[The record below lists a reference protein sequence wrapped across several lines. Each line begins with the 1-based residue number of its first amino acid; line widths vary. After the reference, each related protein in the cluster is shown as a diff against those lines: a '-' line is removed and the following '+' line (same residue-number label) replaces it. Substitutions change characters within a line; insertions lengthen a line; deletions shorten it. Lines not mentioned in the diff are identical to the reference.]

1 MPNTLRVIAA
11 PGLTVPCH
19 DGKAQI
25 TAHRAV
31 EVPDNAYYR
40 RRMADG
46 DLIQATPAPAAAPQN
61 PEE

>member
-46 DLIQATPAPAAAPQN
+46 DLIQTVAAPAPAPQA

>member
-19 DGKAQI
+19 DGKTQI
-25 TAHRAV
+25 TSHRAV
-31 EVPDNAYYR
+31 EVPDSAYYR

-46 DLIQATPAPAAAPQN
+46 DLLQAVLAPASAPQD

>member
-19 DGKAQI
+19 DGKTHI

-46 DLIQATPAPAAAPQN
+46 DLIQTTTAPAPQA